1 MPYVLGV
8 DVGSSTAS
16 AAVCRRTEDGW
27 SEATVVRLGARS
39 ATVGSTLRIS
49 ADGTV
54 SPRDVTGHDEPGP
67 SHRSIR
73 GYVRRVGDDV
83 PFMIGNQPY
92 PAHGLTAAMVRWVV
106 DRVWAVEGE
115 PAEQVALACPS
126 GWGPYREGLLSG
138 ALRDLGLD
146 DVVLVAAALAAVAG
160 HGTAGELPA
169 PGVFAGYD
177 LGGTGFTG
185 SVVER
190 RAGGGM
196 ELVSVVEHP
205 VGGSDLDDA
214 LVTHVLAR
222 AGSVRPTSLSAAMTA
237 WLRDSCAVARER
249 LSVAAEAVVP
259 VPTPTGQVDV
269 VVTRAELAE
278 LVRPVLQPT
287 ADGLARLVRDAG
299 TQPVAVVLAGGA
311 ARTPGL
317 ADLLAARL
325 PVPVRADPQPD
336 AVGARGAALAA
347 RRVLTR
353 SRAARPAASRGQA

>member
-1 MPYVLGV
+1 MPYALGV
-8 DVGSSTAS
+8 DIGSTTAS
-16 AAVCRRTEDGW
+16 AAVCRRGEDGW
-27 SEATVVRLGARS
+27 SEAVAVRLGARS
-39 ATVGSTLRIS
+39 ATVGSTLQIS
-49 ADGTV
+49 TDGTV

-67 SHRSIR
+67 SLRSIR

-106 DRVWAVEGE
+106 DRVWDVEGE
-115 PAEQVALACPS
+115 PAAQVALACPS
-126 GWGPYREGLLSG
+126 GWGPHREGLLSG
-138 ALRDLGLD
+138 ALGDLGLD
-146 DVVLVAAALAAVAG
+146 DVVLVASALAAVAG

-190 RAGGGM
+190 RTGGGM
-196 ELVSVVEHP
+196 ELVDVVEHP

-214 LVTHVLAR
+214 LVAHVLAR
-222 AGSVRPTSLSAAMTA
+222 SGSGRAGSMSAAMMA

-278 LVRPVLQPT
+278 LVRPLLQPT
-287 ADGLARLVRDAG
+287 VDGLARLARDAG
-299 TQPVAVVLAGGA
+299 TEPTAVVLAGGA
-311 ARTPGL
+311 SQTPGL
-317 ADLLAARL
+317 AELVAARL
-325 PVPVRADPQPD
+325 PVPVRSDPHPD
-336 AVGARGAALAA
+336 GVVARGAALAA

-353 SRAARPAASRGQA
+353 TRPVARERA